1 MDPLRFHVL
10 TSAIEVGILKVDID
24 LILRHLFVKGD
35 RLSALTS
42 ALLLNEAVHQH
53 VKGLVSY
60 RRLMLG

>member
-1 MDPLRFHVL
+1 MDPLRFHGF
-10 TSAIEVGILKVDID
+10 TSAIEVGVLMVDHD

-42 ALLLNEAVHQH
+42 ALLLDEAVHQH

-60 RRLMLG
+60 RRLLLG